1 MVIGWG
7 SLALVW
13 LGGPWIAVLTL
24 VATVAMVLEL
34 GMISRRGASPDAR
47 IWLLAIA
54 AAVGVLVSAAYDT
67 GSAMLALALGVIIA
81 AAFEAGA
88 GRKDTALLARLV
100 FTLLPAGVMAMGLW
114 WGSTPV
120 TFAGA
125 ACLIALIYVLYTG
138 ADDAGPMTAILG
150 TLYIGTATIAF
161 IALREAEPFGFL
173 SILWAGLVVIGADV
187 GGYFAG
193 RMIGGAKLWPRV
205 SPKKTWSGLAGG
217 VILAF
222 FVGGVF
228 SWATTGTYFYQVCLV
243 SMVAALVSQ
252 GGDLA
257 ESALK
262 RHFGV
267 KDASGLIPGHGGV
280 LDRLDGHL
288 AAILVAAA
296 VTFVRDKP
304 VFVW

>member
-7 SLALVW
+7 ALGLVW
-13 LGGPWIAVLTL
+13 LGGPWIAALTV
-24 VATVAMVLEL
+24 VATAAMVVEL
-34 GMISRRGASPDAR
+34 RLITRRGASPDFHSVLFA
-47 IWLLAIA
+47 LAGAAGVIVA
-54 AAVGVLVSAAYDT
+54 AAGSVEWAFFVLC
-67 GSAMLALALGVIIA
+67 LGTVCA
-81 AAFEAGA
+81 AAFGGGGEVRPAVLP
-88 GRKDTALLARLV
+88 RLA
-100 FTLLPAGVMAMGLW
+100 FTLIPAAVMALGLW
-114 WGSTPV
+114 WGSSPAM
-120 TFAGA
+120 FAGGA
-125 ACLIALIYVLYTG
+125 TLIALVYVLYSG
-138 ADDAGPMTAILG
+138 EDDAGPMVTILG
-150 TLYIGTATIAF
+150 TIYIGTATIAF
-161 IALREAEPFGFL
+161 IALRQVEPFGFL
-173 SILWAGLVVIGADV
+173 SILWAGLVVIAADV

-193 RMIGGAKLWPRV
+193 RVIGGAKLWPSV
-205 SPKKTWSGLAGG
+205 SPKKTWAGLGGG
-217 VILAF
+217 VALAF

-243 SMVAALVSQ
+243 SMIAAVVSQ

-280 LDRLDGHL
+280 LDRLDGHM

-296 VTFVRDKP
+296 VTFIRDKP